1 MLFSI
6 FFTVSSIIS
15 FINNIIFNTFIF
27 KKKSG
32 IIFRSKCISC
42 KKNIPFIDLIPVF
55 GYLICKGKCSNCNYR
70 IPGIYFFTELIIP
83 IICVIF
89 LYENVIDPII
99 EINLLLIFSLILTL
113 YCISMIDYITYKI
126 PFFLVIIILV
136 IACCF
141 SILNDKFNI
150 YSILNFFIF
159 YIFLSIINI
168 FYKLKKGVI
177 GIGKG
182 DIQLIACLSLFFD
195 FQFIILQILYSCLFG
210 ISFILIM
217 FFLKKSD
224 LKKKIPFAP
233 FISISHL
240 LLLYVQQKT

>member
-1 MLFSI
+1 
-6 FFTVSSIIS
+6 
-15 FINNIIFNTFIF
+15 
-27 KKKSG
+27 
-32 IIFRSKCISC
+32 
-42 KKNIPFIDLIPVF
+42 
-55 GYLICKGKCSNCNYR
+55 
-70 IPGIYFFTELIIP
+70 
-83 IICVIF
+83 
-89 LYENVIDPII
+89 
-99 EINLLLIFSLILTL
+99 
-113 YCISMIDYITYKI
+113 MIDYITYKI

-136 IACCF
+136 IACSF

-168 FYKLKKGVI
+168 FYKLIKGVI

-195 FQFIILQILYSCLFG
+195 FQIIILQILFSCLFG

-217 FFLKKSD
+217 FVLKKSD

>member
-27 KKKSG
+27 KKKVKL
-32 IIFRSKCISC
+32 FARSKCTSC
-42 KKNIPFIDLIPVF
+42 KKNISFINLIPVF
-55 GYLICKGKCSNCNYR
+55 GYLICKGKCSNCNYK
-70 IPGIYFFTELIIP
+70 IPAIYFFTELIIP
-83 IICVIF
+83 IICLIF
-89 LYENVIDPII
+89 LYENEIDPII

-113 YCISMIDYITYKI
+113 YCISMIDYLTYKI
-126 PFFLVIIILV
+126 PLFLVIIILV
-136 IACCF
+136 IAFSF
-141 SILNDKFNI
+141 SILNDKFNL

-159 YIFLSIINI
+159 YIFLSMINI

-182 DIQLIACLSLFFD
+182 DIQLIACLSLFFN

-217 FFLKKSD
+217 FLLKKND
-224 LKKKIPFAP
+224 LKNKIPFAP

>member
-6 FFTVSSIIS
+6 FFTISSIIS

-27 KKKSG
+27 KKKVTL
-32 IIFRSKCISC
+32 FTRSKCISC
-42 KKNIPFIDLIPVF
+42 KKKISFVNLIPVL
-55 GYLICKGKCSNCNYR
+55 GYLICKGKCSNCNYK
-70 IPGIYFFTELIIP
+70 IPGVYFFTELIIP
-83 IICVIF
+83 MICLIF
-89 LYENVIDPII
+89 LYENKSDPLIS
-99 EINLLLIFSLILTL
+99 INLLLIFSLIITL
-113 YCISMIDYITYKI
+113 YCISMIDYLTYKI
-126 PFFLVIIILV
+126 PFFLVIVILV
-136 IACCF
+136 IACSF
-141 SILNDKFNI
+141 SILDNKFNV

-168 FYKLKKGVI
+168 FYKLKKGVV

-182 DIQLIACLSLFFD
+182 DIQLIACLSLFFN
-195 FQFIILQILYSCLFG
+195 FHFIILQILYSCLFG

-217 FFLKKSD
+217 FFLKKSE
-224 LKKKIPFAP
+224 LKNKIPFAP